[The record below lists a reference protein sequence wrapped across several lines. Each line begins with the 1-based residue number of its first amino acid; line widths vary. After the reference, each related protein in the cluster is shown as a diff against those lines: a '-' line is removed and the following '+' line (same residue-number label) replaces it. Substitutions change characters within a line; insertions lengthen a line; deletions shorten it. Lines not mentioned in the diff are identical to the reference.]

1 MAAPQATTEPLMP
14 STPWRWITLPY
25 RRYPMLTGILL
36 PLCIVAA
43 FVVTPRLLAP
53 DAPAL
58 DPMGRTALTL
68 AAERGEF
75 ETVMAMLDDGAA
87 LEESDGCGWTALMK
101 AAAGGYLTM
110 LEALLARGADPEHR
124 DDADYTALMVAVV
137 NGQEATSRALL
148 EHGARID
155 AVESEAGWSSLTWA
169 ARNGRP
175 ALVAL
180 LLDHGADAH
189 HRADD
194 GTTPLHLARE
204 GEHEEAAAL
213 LEAAGAGE

>member
-1 MAAPQATTEPLMP
+1 M
-14 STPWRWITLPY
+14 STLWRWLTLPY

-43 FVVTPRLLAP
+43 FVVTPRVMAP
-53 DAPAL
+53 DVPAV
-58 DPMGRTALTL
+58 DPLGRTPLTL
-68 AAERGEF
+68 AAERGES
-75 ETVMAMLDDGAA
+75 EVVMAMLDDGTGVDA
-87 LEESDGCGWTALMK
+87 SDNCGWTALMK
-101 AAAGGYLTM
+101 AAAGGHLSM

-124 DDADYTALMVAVV
+124 DDAGYTALMVAVV
-137 NGQEATSRALL
+137 NGQEATSRTLL

-175 ALVAL
+175 ALVEL
-180 LLDHGADAH
+180 LLDHGADPTHLAG
-189 HRADD
+189 D
-194 GTTPLHLARE
+194 GTTPLHWAHE
-204 GEHEEAAAL
+204 GGHDAVAAL

>member
-1 MAAPQATTEPLMP
+1 MP
-14 STPWRWITLPY
+14 TLWQWITLPY

-36 PLCIVAA
+36 PLAVVVS
-43 FVVTPRLLAP
+43 FMVTPRLMAP
-53 DAPAL
+53 EVAAV
-58 DPMGRTALTL
+58 DPLGRTALTL
-68 AAERGEF
+68 AAERGETD
-75 ETVMAMLDDGAA
+75 TVMGMLDDGTAVD
-87 LEESDGCGWTALMK
+87 ESDGCGWTALMK
-101 AAAGGYLTM
+101 AAAGGHLAM

-148 EHGARID
+148 EHGASID

-180 LLDHGADAH
+180 LLDHGADAN

-213 LEAAGAGE
+213 LEAAGASE